1 MPAKKN
7 FIKNAIR
14 RIMPV
19 IFLIVFFMPVSST
32 YFLFKIR
39 QTGIRQSV
47 EKTMDEGGEEHRI
60 EVLKIPFSVEKQ
72 GDFERTE
79 ENEFRYKGKMYDVVR
94 LEKHGNSTWYWCMWD
109 EDETALEDKL
119 SVAEGRAAGAF
130 AYNEN
135 TEEMISFFLNSLYI
149 HNSEY
154 VFYFPVKY
162 LIATRPS
169 KRYIRVNRSL
179 TPPTPP
185 PQV

>member
-1 MPAKKN
+1 MAVKKD
-7 FIKNAIR
+7 FIKNAMGKI
-14 RIMPV
+14 IPV
-19 IFLIVFFMPVSST
+19 IFLIVFFMPVSAT

-39 QTGIRQSV
+39 QTGIRHSI
-47 EKTMDEGGEEHRI
+47 EKVVDEGVAEHEI
-60 EVLKIPFSVEKQ
+60 KVLKIPYSVEKH

-79 ENEFRYKGKMYDVVR
+79 ENEFKYMGKMYDVVR
-94 LEKHGNSTWYWCMWD
+94 FEKHENSTWYWCIWD
-109 EDETALEDKL
+109 EDETALENKMK
-119 SVAEGRAAGAF
+119 VAERRAAGAF

-154 VFYFPVKY
+154 VFYYSVKY

-169 KRYIRVNRSL
+169 QRYIRLNRSL

-185 PQV
+185 PQA